1 MDGNEGELT
10 KTMKINTNYQG
21 QFLQKIAGNSQIHEI
36 KPSLFGFNSPN
47 ANLKR
52 NIFYDK
58 KPNSSIPSKREKSEF
73 VPSGK
78 INE

>member
-1 MDGNEGELT
+1 
-10 KTMKINTNYQG
+10 MKPPLI
-21 QFLQKIAGNSQIHEI
+21 
-36 KPSLFGFNSPN
+36 GFNSPN